1 MIARHPPQT
10 LFVSAD
16 GRYLSDDA
24 SDPSIGGAKNQRVTA
39 GVTRSP
45 QADPGGIDLRP
56 AFEIRY
62 CATPVGDLPPGIDVL
77 PGLPSA
83 GTKTPVI
90 VQQHDEARGR
100 KRIRKSRNA
109 VMPRAGVTMG
119 HRDRGARL
127 IALFRQIEPSAE
139 LYAAINCKFD
149 VFTCRH
155 ISHLTRQRWRQ
166 LSAVF

>member
-1 MIARHPPQT
+1 
-10 LFVSAD
+10 
-16 GRYLSDDA
+16 
-24 SDPSIGGAKNQRVTA
+24 
-39 GVTRSP
+39 
-45 QADPGGIDLRP
+45 
-56 AFEIRY
+56 
-62 CATPVGDLPPGIDVL
+62 LPPGIDVL
-77 PGLPSA
+77 PGLPAA
-83 GTKTPVI
+83 GTKIPVI

-155 ISHLTRQRWRQ
+155 ISNLTRQRWRQ
-166 LSAVF
+166 ISAVFKCPQVARSKHRVMLRAWQPDYRRPFLEIRLSSPAALHRTCLARFSPPSLDQAW